1 MRRLA
6 LATDGVLAV
15 HRPGE
20 LRLGPEAGDLVVYCQ
35 AGWRFS
41 DPDYTNNPIPGNHG
55 HPATLPIPFF
65 LSGGSRRVRRGSSTA
80 RAHTLDVAPDGRTL
94 LRPRP
99 PRAAGTTAAPASP
112 SHEGGGQLR
121 DDAVHHGHQVAARAL
136 GDPPL
141 PLVGGA
147 TGDHVG
153 DRGQLSGAV
162 QPLRGGREAL
172 DAGRPGRR

>member
-65 LSGGSRRVRRGSSTA
+65 LSGGSAAVRRGSSTA
-80 RAHTLDVAPDGRTL
+80 RAHTLDVAPTVGRFFGLGAPRGGYDGRS
-94 LRPRP
+94 R
-99 PRAAGTTAAPASP
+99 
-112 SHEGGGQLR
+112 
-121 DDAVHHGHQVAARAL
+121 
-136 GDPPL
+136 L
-141 PLVGGA
+141 P
-147 TGDHVG
+147 
-153 DRGQLSGAV
+153 
-162 QPLRGGREAL
+162 
-172 DAGRPGRR
+172 